1 MFRKESNPCEYQ
13 IEAKSVNRTKKDRFV
28 GLELQRM
35 INGEGSIPPILVYLI
50 VLLLLPLFLY
60 EGYLLMDISEK
71 IELEDVYI
79 EGYTTETEEGTD
91 NVTRIE
97 MDLNIDIRNPTPRS
111 LQIEKLEYEL
121 VIEPEQFELE
131 DIEFDS
137 GILYHKTIGGGGVT
151 TISMQ
156 VENEDEQDIEKIQD
170 YILEGDGSVD
180 VFAEVHVPL
189 LQILVNYPITTVSEE
204 LRMGFEYES
213 ILGDYEVDEQN
224 ATLEKAEE
232 EDEADHV
239 LKIPYEIETNDNE
252 FLSGEVDIDTTMESD
267 DGKITSV
274 DSTRLQIG
282 EDRKGDFTF
291 GLDEGDTEELL
302 TNDQTI
308 EFYSDIGFEDELS
321 FKRIHPNIEA
331 PAMLE
336 DFEVDEDNATLEE
349 SDDEDSEYILKTP
362 YEIITNDNDFISGV
376 VEINTTMTDY
386 HKIFSYDIIEF
397 EIGEDK
403 EEYLRFELDEDDVEE
418 LLTEDQTIEFSSDIL
433 YEEEDI
439 SFDRD
444 HESVDSQAMLVEYEI
459 EGDDAELDETEE
471 HMEVPYYI
479 ETNETAFFEEGGIIS
494 VYTTMESEDGTIIS
508 NTSFE
513 IEIGAME
520 DGILEFELDEDEVEE
535 LRNDTKTLQFVSDVE
550 RDDVSFEYDH
560 EEEGEWIP
568 PDHEN

>member
-403 EEYLRFELDEDDVEE
+403 EEYLRFGLDEDDVEE

-535 LRNDTKTLQFVSDVE
+535 LRNNTKTLQFVSDVE

>member
-239 LKIPYEIETNDNE
+239 LKIPYEIETNENE

-403 EEYLRFELDEDDVEE
+403 EEYLRFGLDEDDVEE

-568 PDHEN
+568 PNHEN

>member
-239 LKIPYEIETNDNE
+239 LKIPYEIETNENE

-403 EEYLRFELDEDDVEE
+403 EEYLRFGLDEDDVEE